1 MYPNLFPLHYTPS
14 PAIHH
19 FSISCIYDKLVGITQ
34 KVLLLISSYLHLG
47 RTALVTYEQQIALAI
62 DKDFLLEA
70 SPLRRLLLHVG
81 TGEITM
87 YQRRLARI
95 ERADNAQS

>member
-19 FSISCIYDKLVGITQ
+19 FSISYIYDKLVGITQ

-47 RTALVTYEQQIALAI
+47 RAALVTYEQQIALAI
-62 DKDFLLEA
+62 DKDFFLEA